1 MDWYPSADED
11 LLLRTSARFA
21 GGLAA
26 PVAGCRWFR
35 DPQRGD
41 IQGELPGWPP
51 GPVHT
56 PRGTGD
62 RTARRTGR
70 ALAFGIPLIANLVAN
85 LGGAAGSPFG
95 SVPTTGKPE
104 ERENEVDDFPVMWA
118 APGTLARTAP
128 WQLDPDRRPQGYTTD
143 LVLTSRRLLFLGTR
157 TGTLGKADVLAEYPR
172 ESLAAARRMRF
183 SEVEADVRLTFA
195 AGSWTRLFTGN
206 PDSARRLAE
215 IFEGTVDV
223 LPESDLTPG
232 QRDRVTRFLADLPA
246 GAQPPAFSRLRSGI
260 DLVEVRVPV
269 KAGKDVH
276 ETHSILM
283 GPSGEP
289 AQPKPGDL

>member
-104 ERENEVDDFPVMWA
+104 ERENEVDDFPVM
-118 APGTLARTAP
+118 
-128 WQLDPDRRPQGYTTD
+128 
-143 LVLTSRRLLFLGTR
+143 
-157 TGTLGKADVLAEYPR
+157 
-172 ESLAAARRMRF
+172 
-183 SEVEADVRLTFA
+183 
-195 AGSWTRLFTGN
+195 
-206 PDSARRLAE
+206 
-215 IFEGTVDV
+215 
-223 LPESDLTPG
+223 
-232 QRDRVTRFLADLPA
+232 
-246 GAQPPAFSRLRSGI
+246 
-260 DLVEVRVPV
+260 
-269 KAGKDVH
+269 
-276 ETHSILM
+276 
-283 GPSGEP
+283 
-289 AQPKPGDL
+289 